1 MRNVTRKVAMAVAG
15 IAMSALSAGAQ
26 SSGFLNVVGQLQ
38 VSSTPGATTPLNIDF
53 LSGGAFPPGT
63 VGFGVPGNVFAGTSL
78 GIFSALTGTAGTM
91 QDIAVLGGGTSTVT
105 VPAGSTLLQIGGY
118 TFNFG
123 VAPASGGTAQFG
135 PIALEQTATGV
146 DTRITLRST
155 VTGGACT
162 PFCTYDGILT
172 AQFAGSTVEG
182 LITQINSGTPSPVV
196 TFSANFNAAV
206 IPEPS
211 TYVLL
216 ATGIGALGLVAR
228 RRRTNV

>member
-1 MRNVTRKVAMAVAG
+1 MRNVTRKIAMAVAG
-15 IAMSALSAGAQ
+15 IAMSAVSAGAQ
-26 SSGFLNVVGQLQ
+26 STGFLNVVGQLQ

-53 LSGGAFPPGT
+53 LSGMAFPPAT
-63 VGFGVPGNVFAGTSL
+63 VGFGTAGNVFAGTSL
-78 GIFSALTGTAGTM
+78 GIFSGLTGQTGSM
-91 QDIAVLGGGTSTVT
+91 RDLQILGGGTSTVT
-105 VPAGSTLLQIGGY
+105 APAGQPLLTIGAFTFNLGVVPAT
-118 TFNFG
+118 
-123 VAPASGGTAQFG
+123 GGTIQFG
-135 PIALEQTATGV
+135 PVTLEDTPTGV
-146 DTRITLRST
+146 DTRINLRST
-155 VTGGACT
+155 VTGGACA

-172 AQFAGSTVEG
+172 AQFAGFTAAQLV
-182 LITQINSGTPSPVV
+182 TTINSGTPTPIV